1 VATAFAAVP
10 AYRHYAP
17 DHGPVPLGFLVG
29 GIIVSGL
36 TLSADLD
43 IDSKQYRRWGMF
55 RFFWWPYQKLIPHRS
70 WISHNFIIG
79 PLLRAAYLLA
89 IFYGLLHLEI
99 GLVNR
104 WIVPVD
110 GDRIS
115 REVLQ
120 NARLFIKKHE
130 LWIHMAILGLIL
142 GAFVHTLADS
152 TSSFFRRKARRM
164 RRLW

>member
-1 VATAFAAVP
+1 
-10 AYRHYAP
+10 
-17 DHGPVPLGFLVG
+17 
-29 GIIVSGL
+29 
-36 TLSADLD
+36 
-43 IDSKQYRRWGMF
+43 
-55 RFFWWPYQKLIPHRS
+55 
-70 WISHNFIIG
+70 
-79 PLLRAAYLLA
+79 LRAAYLLA